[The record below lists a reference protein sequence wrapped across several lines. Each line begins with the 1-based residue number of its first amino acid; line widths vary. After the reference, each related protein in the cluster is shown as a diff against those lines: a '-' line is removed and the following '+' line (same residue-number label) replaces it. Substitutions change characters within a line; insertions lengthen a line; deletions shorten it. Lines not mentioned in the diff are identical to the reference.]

1 MKFFTSQISY
11 FVSNRNTRTNIK
23 RLIRFILILILMI
36 VVYGVLFHEIMEYEG
51 QRHSWITGFY
61 WTLTTMTT
69 LGFGDI
75 TFTSDIG
82 RIFSI
87 VVLGSGV
94 ISLLIMLPFTFIEFF
109 YAPWMEAQH
118 RARAPRELPLGTK
131 DHIIITSFDPVTRAF
146 IEKLEQY
153 GHEYVLLVNDLQK
166 ALDLYDQGY
175 RVMLGESDDPETY
188 RKMYVQDAAMVV
200 TGGTDMFNT
209 NVAHT
214 VRELSSE
221 VKIISTANS
230 YDSID
235 ILRLAGSD
243 HVLHMGNILGRALS
257 RRTLGQDARVHT
269 VGRFGELVVAEATT
283 YNTPLVG
290 KTLRESRLREDL
302 GINVVGIW
310 ERGTF
315 LGSHPDVEIKNYSV
329 LVLAGSV
336 EQLRKYDELF
346 GIYGVSDEP
355 IVIIGAG
362 RVGRA
367 TARHLAKRNIQYR
380 IVDKNPDRIR
390 EDDEHYVYGDAADLE
405 TLKKAGIDE
414 APSIIITT
422 HADDVN
428 IYLTIY
434 ARSLRP
440 NIHIIARSTL
450 ERNVNTLHRAGADF
464 VMSYASMGANA
475 IFNIFEENDI
485 VMIAEGLNVFSLKTP
500 SKLTGQTLAECDIR
514 SKTGCNVIAWQVD
527 GKQHINPEP
536 GKPIP
541 ENSEIIL
548 IGQSEDEQKFIEY
561 YKSGES

>member
-1 MKFFTSQISY
+1 MKFFTSQLSY
-11 FVSNRNTRTNIK
+11 FVSNRNTKTNIK
-23 RLIRFILILILMI
+23 RLLHFVLVLLAMI
-36 VVYGVLFHEIMEYEG
+36 VVYGIIFHEIMEYEG
-51 QRHSWITGFY
+51 QKHSWITGFY

-82 RIFSI
+82 RIFSV
-87 VVLGSGV
+87 VVLVSGV

-118 RARAPRELPLGTK
+118 RARAPRELPSDTK
-131 DHIIITSFDPVTRAF
+131 DHIIITSFDAITRTF
-146 IEKLEQY
+146 IEKLRQY

-166 ALDLYDQGY
+166 ALDLYDKGY
-175 RVMLGESDDPETY
+175 RVMLGEPDDPITY
-188 RKMYVQDAAMVV
+188 EKMNIKKSAMVV
-200 TGGTDMFNT
+200 TTGTDMFNT
-209 NVAHT
+209 NIAHT
-214 VRELSSE
+214 VREFGDE
-221 VKIISTANS
+221 IKIVTTSNS
-230 YDSID
+230 YSSID
-235 ILRLAGSD
+235 ILKLAGAD

-269 VGRFGELVVAEATT
+269 VGRFGKLVIAEATT
-283 YNTPLVG
+283 YGTPLVD

-310 ERGTF
+310 ERGKF
-315 LGSHPDVEIKNYSV
+315 QGAHPEVEIKEHSV

-336 EQLRKYDELF
+336 SQLRKYDELF

-367 TARHLAKRNIQYR
+367 TAHHLKRRNIKYK
-380 IVDKNPDRIR
+380 IVDKNPDRILDS
-390 EDDEHYVYGDAADLE
+390 ENYILGDAADLE
-405 TLKKAGIDE
+405 TLKKAGIDD
-414 APSIIITT
+414 APSIIITSNQ
-422 HADDVN
+422 DDVN

-434 ARSLRP
+434 CRSLRP
-440 NIHIIARSTL
+440 NIHIISRSTL
-450 ERNVNTLHRAGADF
+450 ERNVGTLHRAGADF

-500 SKLTGQTLAECDIR
+500 DKLIGKSLIETDIR
-514 SKTGCNVIAWQVD
+514 NKTGCNVIAYQVD
-527 GKQHINPEP
+527 GEQKINPDP
-536 GKPIP
+536 NKPIP

-548 IGQSEDEQKFIEY
+548 IGQSEDEQRFIDF
-561 YKSGES
+561 YKSDG

>member
-11 FVSNRNTRTNIK
+11 FVSNRNTKTNIK
-23 RLIRFILILILMI
+23 RLIRFVLILFAMI
-36 VVYGVLFHEIMEYEG
+36 IVYGVLFHEIMEYEG
-51 QRHSWITGFY
+51 QKHSWVTGFY

-82 RIFSI
+82 RIFSV
-87 VVLGSGV
+87 VVLVSGV

-118 RARAPRELPLGTK
+118 RARAPRELPADTK
-131 DHIIITSFDPVTRAF
+131 DHIIITSFDAITKAL
-146 IEKLEQY
+146 IDKLNQY
-153 GHEYVLLVNDLQK
+153 GHEYVLLVNELQQ

-175 RVMLGESDDPETY
+175 RVMLGEPDDPETY
-188 RKMYVQDAAMVV
+188 RKLNVNKAAMVV

-214 VRELSSE
+214 IREFGE
-221 VKIISTANS
+221 DIKVISTANS

-235 ILRLAGSD
+235 ILRLAGAN
-243 HVLHMGNILGRALS
+243 HILHMGNILGRALS
-257 RRTLGQDARVHT
+257 RRTLGQDARVHP
-269 VGRFGELVVAEATT
+269 VGRFGELVIAEATT
-283 YNTPLVG
+283 FNTPLVG
-290 KTLRESRLREDL
+290 KTVRESRIREDL

-310 ERGTF
+310 ERGKF
-315 LGSHPDVEIKNYSV
+315 LGSHPDVEIKSHSV
-329 LVLAGSV
+329 LMLAGSV
-336 EQLRKYDELF
+336 SQLRKYDELF

-367 TARHLAKRNIQYR
+367 AAYHLRRRKIKYK
-380 IVDKNPDRIR
+380 IVDKNPERIR
-390 EDDEHYVYGDAADLE
+390 NSKNYVLGDAADLD
-405 TLKKAGIDE
+405 TLKKAGIE
-414 APSIIITT
+414 KAPSVIITS
-422 HADDVN
+422 HEDDVN

-434 ARSLRP
+434 CRSLRP
-440 NIHIIARSTL
+440 NIHIISRSTL
-450 ERNVNTLHRAGADF
+450 ERNVGTLHRAGADF

-500 SKLTGQTLAECDIR
+500 GKLIGKSLINADIR
-514 SKTGCNVIAWQVD
+514 NKTGCNVIAYQVD
-527 GKQHINPEP
+527 GKQDINPDP
-536 GKPIP
+536 NKPIP

-548 IGQSEDEQKFIEY
+548 IGQSEDEQRFIDY
-561 YKSGES
+561 YKSD

>member
-1 MKFFTSQISY
+1 
-11 FVSNRNTRTNIK
+11 
-23 RLIRFILILILMI
+23 MI
-36 VVYGVLFHEIMEYEG
+36 IVYGVLFHEIMEYEG
-51 QRHSWITGFY
+51 QKHSWVTGFY

-82 RIFSI
+82 RIFSV
-87 VVLGSGV
+87 VVLVSGV

-118 RARAPRELPLGTK
+118 RARAPRELPADTK
-131 DHIIITSFDPVTRAF
+131 DHIIITSFDAITKAL
-146 IEKLEQY
+146 IDKLNQY
-153 GHEYVLLVNDLQK
+153 GHEYVLLVNELQQ

-175 RVMLGESDDPETY
+175 RVMLGEPDDPETY
-188 RKMYVQDAAMVV
+188 RKLNVNKAAMVV

-214 VRELSSE
+214 IREFGE
-221 VKIISTANS
+221 DIKVISTANS

-235 ILRLAGSD
+235 ILRLAGAN
-243 HVLHMGNILGRALS
+243 HILHMGNILGRALS
-257 RRTLGQDARVHT
+257 RRTLGQDARVHP
-269 VGRFGELVVAEATT
+269 VGRFGELVIAEATT
-283 YNTPLVG
+283 FNTPLVG
-290 KTLRESRLREDL
+290 KTVRESRIREDL

-310 ERGTF
+310 ERGKF
-315 LGSHPDVEIKNYSV
+315 LGSHPDVEIKSHSV
-329 LVLAGSV
+329 LMLAGSV
-336 EQLRKYDELF
+336 SQLRKYDELF

-367 TARHLAKRNIQYR
+367 AAYHLRRRKIKYK
-380 IVDKNPDRIR
+380 IVDKNPERIR
-390 EDDEHYVYGDAADLE
+390 NSKNYVLGDAADLD
-405 TLKKAGIDE
+405 TLKKAGIE
-414 APSIIITT
+414 KAPSVIITS
-422 HADDVN
+422 HEDDVN

-434 ARSLRP
+434 CRSLRP
-440 NIHIIARSTL
+440 NIHIISRSTL
-450 ERNVNTLHRAGADF
+450 ERNVGTLHRAGADF

-500 SKLTGQTLAECDIR
+500 GKLIGKSLINADIR
-514 SKTGCNVIAWQVD
+514 NKTGCNVIAYQVD
-527 GKQHINPEP
+527 GKQDINPDP
-536 GKPIP
+536 NKPIP

-548 IGQSEDEQKFIEY
+548 IGQSEDEQRFIDY
-561 YKSGES
+561 YKSD

>member
-1 MKFFTSQISY
+1 MKFFTSQLSY
-11 FVSNRNTRTNIK
+11 FVANRNTRTNIK
-23 RLIRFILILILMI
+23 RLIRFILILIAMI
-36 VVYGVLFHEIMEYEG
+36 IIYGVLFHEIMEMEG
-51 QRHSWITGFY
+51 QKHSWVTGFY

-75 TFTSDIG
+75 TFQSDTG

-118 RARAPRELPLGTK
+118 RARAPRELPEETK
-131 DHIIITSFDPVTRAF
+131 DHIIITSYDAITRTL
-146 IEKLEQY
+146 IEKLQQY
-153 GHEYVLLVNDLQK
+153 GHEYVLLVNDLQQ

-175 RVMLGESDDPETY
+175 RVMLGEPDDPETY
-188 RKMYVQDAAMVV
+188 KKMNVSQASMVV

-209 NVAHT
+209 NVTHT
-214 VRELSSE
+214 IREFTDD
-221 VKIISTANS
+221 VKIVSTANS

-235 ILRLAGSD
+235 ILKLAGAD
-243 HVLHMGNILGRALS
+243 QVLHMGNILGRALS

-269 VGRFGELVVAEATT
+269 VGRFGELVIAEATT
-283 YNTPLVG
+283 FGTPLVG

-310 ERGTF
+310 ERGVF
-315 LGSHPDVEIKNYSV
+315 QGSHPDVEIKNHSV

-336 EQLRKYDELF
+336 TQLRKYDELF
-346 GIYGVSDEP
+346 GIYGVSDDP

-367 TARHLAKRNIQYR
+367 TAHHLSRRNIKYK
-380 IVDKNPDRIR
+380 IVDKNPDRIKDN
-390 EDDEHYVYGDAADLE
+390 ENYVLGNAADLD
-405 TLKKAGIDE
+405 TLKKAGIDD
-414 APSIIITT
+414 APNVIITT
-422 HADDVN
+422 HEDDVN

-434 ARSLRP
+434 CRSLRP
-440 NIHIIARSTL
+440 NIHIISRSTL
-450 ERNVNTLHRAGADF
+450 ERNVSTLHRAGADF

-500 SKLTGQTLAECDIR
+500 KRLAGTSLIKAQIR
-514 SKTGCNVIAWQVD
+514 SKTGCNVIAYQVD
-527 GKQHINPEP
+527 GKQIINPDP
-536 GKPIP
+536 SNPIP
-541 ENSEIIL
+541 EDSEIIL
-548 IGQSEDEQKFIEY
+548 IGQSEDEQRFIDF
-561 YKSGES
+561 YKS